1 MAAILETML
10 EFTVEKI
17 SKLLHIIYKKQ
28 TFIAI
33 KTNFTHEKNQIY
45 LCTCMKKPTIKS
57 FFFGSHL
64 GCHIVSRL
72 SYKLFANNK
81 VTFEAFLYLEQ
92 FEFDAII

>member
-33 KTNFTHEKNQIY
+33 KTNFTHKKIRYIYVHVCKN
-45 LCTCMKKPTIKS
+45 PTIKS

-64 GCHIVSRL
+64 GCRIVSRL
-72 SYKLFANNK
+72 SYKLFVNNK
-81 VTFEAFLYLEQ
+81 VTFGAFLYLEK